1 MLNNLHNGDK
11 IMFYILM
18 IAIFVVSLIIQG
30 RLKSLVSK
38 YSDVTCASGITANE
52 AVQRMLNENEV
63 SGIVVKHTDGDLTD
77 NYNSKE
83 GTINLSN
90 TTYGKNSI
98 AAVAIAAH
106 EAGHALQDAKGMAAY
121 RVRQLIA
128 PAVNLCSTL
137 GIYVTIAG
145 VMISYAVEKNANGW
159 GYNISTIG
167 IVMYSV
173 AVIFY
178 AVTLWIERDASKR
191 GWKAMQQFGWVSE
204 DQLAAAKKLLWAAGD
219 TYAIALASSAL
230 TLIRLLAMR
239 GSRRN

>member
-1 MLNNLHNGDK
+1 
-11 IMFYILM
+11 MFYILM
-18 IAIFVVSLIIQG
+18 IAIFVISLIIQG

-63 SGIVVKHTDGDLTD
+63 SGIVIKHTDGDLTD

-121 RVRQLIA
+121 KVRQLIA

-145 VMISYAVEKNANGW
+145 VMISYAVEKDAYGW
-159 GYNISTIG
+159 GYNIATAG
-167 IVMYSV
+167 IVMYCV

-191 GWKAMQQFGWVSE
+191 GWKAMQQFGWVSG
-204 DQLAAAKKLLWAAGD
+204 DQLSAAKKLLWAAGD

-239 GSRRN
+239 GSRRR